1 MEQLEGKYVAVQIYN
16 FLTKLKVTTFFAPT
30 IKVFATL
37 AYRERAARDKM
48 KVGKKWERKDQ
59 SGTAVATGDLL
70 SSCHFPGK
78 ETIIFPGRLCS
89 AKWTR

>member
-1 MEQLEGKYVAVQIYN
+1 MEQLEGKYVAVK
-16 FLTKLKVTTFFAPT
+16 FFWLTKPKVTTFFSST

-37 AYRERAARDKM
+37 ANRERAARDKM

-70 SSCHFPGK
+70 SSCHFPRK
-78 ETIIFPGRLCS
+78 KT
-89 AKWTR
+89 